1 MSDRAADVPDRAVDR
16 RPSGAQRVPPEG
28 GYGWAAD
35 VPGRAGDRRPSGV
48 QRGPPE
54 GGYGWAVC
62 LAAMWTNGTIFGL
75 LNTSGVLFVALLEAF
90 PGSDAFQTAWVGSTA
105 IGVTFF
111 CSTLASVLTDQ
122 FGCRPTAV
130 AGGVVAFIGMLS
142 SSAVSHLQ
150 QLYLTYGVLVGLGS
164 SLAYTPSLVILGHY
178 FHRRMGLVNGLV
190 TFGSSLFTMVLP
202 ILLRF
207 MLRELGL
214 FPTFRALSGLV
225 GTLVLCGCAYAPLLE
240 RRPRALENGTAGN
253 NRRRTFVE
261 KMKKHLN
268 LRIWRNRRYVIWAV
282 GVPFALFGYF
292 VPYVHIVNYVRHV
305 MPKANGAALVTYMGA
320 ASGVGRL
327 VFGKVSDC
335 ACVNRIMLQQ
345 LSFLVIG
352 IVTTL
357 LPVLRHY
364 YALVCAVLVLGVF
377 DGCFVALIGPIAFDL
392 VGPEDAS
399 QAIGF
404 LLGLASVPLTVGPP
418 LAGWIY
424 DYTGSYNAAF
434 FYAGAPPIV
443 GTCILFLV
451 SLGRFSAGEGGEKR
465 NDAANVPDEEKALAA
480 DTKAPH
486 ADHAAGK
493 KAPPADHAA
502 GTKAPPTD
510 HPARKSV
517 GTQCTD
523 LDREFA
529 LDAGSVMHIYNTEED
544 MILIYDKVSSV

>member
-1 MSDRAADVPDRAVDR
+1 MSDRAAER
-16 RPSGAQRVPPEG
+16 RPSEG
-28 GYGWAAD
+28 
-35 VPGRAGDRRPSGV
+35 R
-48 QRGPPE
+48 RGPPVPD

-62 LAAMWTNGTIFGL
+62 LASMWTNGTIFGL
-75 LNTSGVLFVALLEAF
+75 LNTSGVLFVSLLESF

-122 FGCRPTAV
+122 FGCRPTAI
-130 AGGVVAFIGMLS
+130 AGGAVAFIGMLS
-142 SSAVSHLQ
+142 SSAVTHLQ

-178 FHRRMGLVNGLV
+178 FQKRMGLVNGLV

-202 ILLRF
+202 IVLKF
-207 MLRELGL
+207 MLRKIGL
-214 FPTFRALSGLV
+214 FPTFRILSGLV
-225 GTLVLCGCAYAPLLE
+225 ATLVLCGCVYTPLIE
-240 RRPRALENGTAGN
+240 KQRPRAVGDGTAAVN
-253 NRRRTFVE
+253 DRKRTFVE
-261 KMKKHLN
+261 KIKKHLN
-268 LRIWRNRRYVIWAV
+268 LGIWRNRRYVIWAI

-305 MPKANGAALVTYMGA
+305 MPRANGAALVTYMGA

-327 VFGKVSDC
+327 VFGKVSDF

-345 LSFLVIG
+345 LSFLMIG

-364 YALVCAVLVLGVF
+364 YALVCAVLVLGIF

-434 FYAGAPPIV
+434 FYSGAPPII

-451 SLGRFSAGEGGEKR
+451 SLGRFSADENVEKQ
-465 NDAANVPDEEKALAA
+465 NDAADIPVEEKSLAA
-480 DTKAPH
+480 DTKVPGPS
-486 ADHAAGK
+486 DDN
-493 KAPPADHAA
+493 PN
-502 GTKAPPTD
+502 
-510 HPARKSV
+510 RKSV

-523 LDREFA
+523 LDGEFA
-529 LDAGSVMHIYNTEED
+529 QGAGSVMHIYNTEED
-544 MILIYDKVSSV
+544 MILIYDKISTV

>member
-1 MSDRAADVPDRAVDR
+1 MSDRAADLPDRAASR

-35 VPGRAGDRRPSGV
+35 VPDRAADRSPSGAQRGPPEGGYGWATDV
-48 QRGPPE
+48 PDRAADRSPSGAQRGPPE

-225 GTLVLCGCAYAPLLE
+225 GTLVLCACAYAPLLE
-240 RRPRALENGTAGN
+240 KRPRALENGTAGN

-261 KMKKHLN
+261 KVKKHLN
-268 LRIWRNRRYVIWAV
+268 LRIWRNRRYVIWAI

-292 VPYVHIVNYVRHV
+292 VPYVHIVST
-305 MPKANGAALVTYMGA
+305 GDF
-320 ASGVGRL
+320 RL
-327 VFGKVSDC
+327 
-335 ACVNRIMLQQ
+335 
-345 LSFLVIG
+345 
-352 IVTTL
+352 
-357 LPVLRHY
+357 
-364 YALVCAVLVLGVF
+364 
-377 DGCFVALIGPIAFDL
+377 
-392 VGPEDAS
+392 
-399 QAIGF
+399 
-404 LLGLASVPLTVGPP
+404 
-418 LAGWIY
+418 
-424 DYTGSYNAAF
+424 F
-434 FYAGAPPIV
+434 FYI
-443 GTCILFLV
+443 
-451 SLGRFSAGEGGEKR
+451 
-465 NDAANVPDEEKALAA
+465 
-480 DTKAPH
+480 
-486 ADHAAGK
+486 
-493 KAPPADHAA
+493 
-502 GTKAPPTD
+502 
-510 HPARKSV
+510 
-517 GTQCTD
+517 CT
-523 LDREFA
+523 RE
-529 LDAGSVMHIYNTEED
+529 Y
-544 MILIYDKVSSV
+544 K

>member
-1 MSDRAADVPDRAVDR
+1 MS
-16 RPSGAQRVPPEG
+16 E
-28 GYGWAAD
+28 
-35 VPGRAGDRRPSGV
+35 
-48 QRGPPE
+48 
-54 GGYGWAVC
+54 
-62 LAAMWTNGTIFGL
+62 
-75 LNTSGVLFVALLEAF
+75 
-90 PGSDAFQTAWVGSTA
+90 AWVGSTA

-111 CSTLASVLTDQ
+111 CSTLASVMTDQ
-122 FGCRPTAV
+122 FGCRPTAI

-142 SSAVSHLQ
+142 SSAVTHLQ

-178 FHRRMGLVNGLV
+178 FQKRMGLVNGLV

-202 ILLRF
+202 IVLKF
-207 MLRELGL
+207 MLRKIGL
-214 FPTFRALSGLV
+214 FPTFRVLSGLV
-225 GTLVLCGCAYAPLLE
+225 ATLVLCGCVYTPLIE
-240 RRPRALENGTAGN
+240 KQRPRAVGDGTAAVN
-253 NRRRTFVE
+253 DRKRTFVE
-261 KMKKHLN
+261 KIKKHLN
-268 LRIWRNRRYVIWAV
+268 LGIWRNRRYVIWAI

-305 MPKANGAALVTYMGA
+305 MPRANGAALVTYMGA

-327 VFGKVSDC
+327 VFGKVSDF

-345 LSFLVIG
+345 LSFLMIVEQEPKLQPCRTPANHSGPYSRPTPNHG

-364 YALVCAVLVLGVF
+364 YALVCAVLVLGIF

-418 LAGWIY
+418 LAGLRAARRFDIGFSRGLVWRNDRAFGSEPRGWIY

-434 FYAGAPPIV
+434 FYSGAPPII

-451 SLGRFSAGEGGEKR
+451 SLGRFSAEENVEKQ
-465 NDAANVPDEEKALAA
+465 NDADDIPVEEKALTAE
-480 DTKAPH
+480 TKVPGPS
-486 ADHAAGK
+486 DDN
-493 KAPPADHAA
+493 PN
-502 GTKAPPTD
+502 
-510 HPARKSV
+510 RKSV

-523 LDREFA
+523 LDGEFA
-529 LDAGSVMHIYNTEED
+529 HGAGSVMHIYNTEED
-544 MILIYDKVSSV
+544 MILIYDKISTV